1 MHIIENE
8 RYQGILKKL
17 YEDFPGWEQF
27 NGKTF
32 FLSGATGMIGSFF
45 VDAVMLRNASLPPEE
60 RSRVLAVG
68 RNRQTAEARF
78 PRWKGRPEL
87 YFLEQDIAAPLKAL
101 PWQPDFWIHGAST
114 SHPLEYSTQPVNTIL
129 ANVFGTHNILEAAA
143 KQGNGRVLLLSSVE
157 IYGEN
162 RGGTEYFTEES
173 CGFLNCNTL
182 RAGYPEAK
190 RVSEALCQA
199 YLAQHGVDA
208 VTIRFPRCYGPTMKP
223 SDTKAVAQFLQ
234 NGVRG
239 ENIVLKS
246 KGEQLYSFAHVSDAV
261 LGMLWVLL
269 RGETGQ
275 AYNLGDGQ
283 SDVMQKDLAKM
294 IADYAGTQVVFDLPS
309 EVERRGYSTA
319 SKALMDGRK
328 LKALGWKP
336 RYQIAAGIQETL
348 EILKE
353 GGFTC
358 QTSW

>member
-17 YEDFPGWEQF
+17 YKDFPGWEQF

-45 VDAVMLRNASLPPEE
+45 MDAIMLRNQALPPEKRCRIIAAG
-60 RSRVLAVG
+60 RSRQA
-68 RNRQTAEARF
+68 AKARF
-78 PRWKGRPEL
+78 PQWMDKPEL
-87 YFLEQDIAAPLKAL
+87 CFVEQDISNPLEEL

-129 ANVFGTHNILEAAA
+129 ANVLGTRNILEAAA
-143 KQGNGRVLLLSSVE
+143 RNQRGRVLLLSSVE

-162 RGGTEYFTEES
+162 RGDTEYFAEEY

-208 VTIRFPRCYGPTMKP
+208 VTIRFPRCYGPTMKS

-246 KGEQLYSFAHVSDAV
+246 KGAQLYSFAHVSDAV

-275 AYNLGDGQ
+275 AYNLGDAQ

-319 SKALMDGRK
+319 SKALMDGSK
-328 LKALGWKP
+328 LKALGWRP
-336 RYQIAAGIQETL
+336 RYELTAGIRETID
-348 EILKE
+348 ILKR
-353 GGFTC
+353 GCST
-358 QTSW
+358 